1 MVPRAIVDRK
11 ATTMNTK
18 FEVTAK
24 PEVAAPRPLDL
35 TELAEVSAAGFWGE
49 LGSLCYETAARIG
62 APLAADAL
70 YGKL

>member
-1 MVPRAIVDRK
+1 
-11 ATTMNTK
+11 MNTK

-24 PEVAAPRPLDL
+24 PEVATPRPLDL

-49 LGSLCYETAARIG
+49 LGSLYFETGLRLA
-62 APLAADAL
+62 APLAANVL